1 MTAQRAFTLIELLI
15 TIAVAGVLIAIAVP
29 SFKSAIIGNQLN
41 TISSELA
48 DAMSTARNESVNR
61 NKTMI
66 LCRTDTAESAACKT
80 GTIWEYWIIKQ
91 NTSTSKE
98 DDVIRRG
105 NFSSQ
110 KASIEITTFKI
121 QDSKINFNTDG
132 LVRSGS
138 SLLDDAQFIVC
149 TKNLTE
155 NTGRI
160 IKLNAIGQVSII
172 KSDKECP

>member
-1 MTAQRAFTLIELLI
+1 MMLRRGFTLIELLV

-29 SFKSAIIGNQLN
+29 SFKSVITGNQLN

-48 DAMSTARNESVNR
+48 DIISIARNESVNR

-66 LCRTDTAESAACKT
+66 FCRTDTAEGAECKK
-80 GTIWEYWIIKQ
+80 GAIWEFWIIKQ
-91 NTSTSKE
+91 NTSSKKE

-110 KASIEITTFKI
+110 KTSIEITTVNIK
-121 QDSKINFNTDG
+121 DSKINFNTDG

-138 SLLDDAQFIVC
+138 SLLDDAQIIVC
-149 TKNLTE
+149 TKNLSE

-160 IKLNAIGQVSII
+160 IKLNATGQASIK